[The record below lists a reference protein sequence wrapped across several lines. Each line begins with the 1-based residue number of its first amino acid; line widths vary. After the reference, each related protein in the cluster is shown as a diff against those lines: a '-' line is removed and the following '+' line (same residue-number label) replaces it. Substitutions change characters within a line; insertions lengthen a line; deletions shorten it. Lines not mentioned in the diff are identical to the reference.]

1 MATYQELTQLRPSVI
16 AGLTRNHNIHLDP
29 DPAIIT
35 TREAI
40 RILAGGAVLA
50 ANLTVNCQSFAADD
64 IATPVPVTTP
74 ALVPLSPFAGET
86 IIEGDFRFRHCLLNV
101 NGQVDSFRDGGA
113 LANLDLQLGG
123 TTGTGTVYPT
133 FELSDCTMIW
143 TPGAALVDIPG
154 LEDTVLTDHLIG
166 GTSARGGRDYIFDNS
181 YIFADGR
188 IGEDPNPSTGVFPRR
203 PGLQFANAISL
214 SILGAT
220 FDGWWMNVG
229 VSLAIGNA
237 VLTLATRN
245 ATGTSQRY
253 RLRVTD
259 NPVLTNSYGLLVQSD
274 ISNFLADPLVD
285 FSRGINIRQTRNDM
299 TVANNQY
306 IILNCIFPAPGIT
319 VNAQGIAA
327 GSVEMTSAAGWNP
340 RFIDVNTES
349 TVSDIRYHFENN
361 VDDALEMPT
370 SYVAQDGLKPT
381 PFTQDSLKPSN
392 GFLLQS
398 SSVTPTGDGENDF
411 VTLRGQGLRDFECV
425 PKSYTHNIPV
435 TPIFTTTN
443 SIALDPSTND
453 INFELNDI
461 QPTLLE
467 EDLRAIDEDSITTG
481 VSQTEALTADRV
493 TLDDVYR
500 GIKST
505 WYDTVGTEDADG
517 FNRFQTSYRQFNP
530 LSSDGVYVINGDY
543 RYSIG
548 NNDVTLT
555 DTRTTIGQTT
565 PSSVTQTDSIRV
577 IKPEVNAT
585 PAIRDRFIT
594 FRMSSPGEDNWPPGN
609 DQRGYMKFYT
619 GTLSDLIAAQTLV
632 SGGSPTWQTR
642 NAVALGTLA
651 ISTHDVEGNRI
662 ADFLDSLT
670 LDDTNPHVF
679 STILSNGITLS
690 IGLVSTVDASSAA
703 YNDSRVIFD
712 DVRFFEVAVNL
723 TGTFPITNNELI
735 TFDFQTG
742 AARVDGSAGN
752 FVQQNF
758 VPILHGVD
766 CGTGTGQG
774 IINWGT
780 SEYPPADS
788 DGVRLLADADGEV
801 FRGQMFPG
809 DAGTDNRWQIRNS
822 NVDGLEVD
830 NLAPSVTTVLIEF
843 LNCTGT
849 PILGTGVEEFIAPEN
864 TVIEFAA
871 SEPAGRYYISDPNSS
886 TPFAEAAKVADTV
899 VQIPIPNISDNEG
912 DFIIYYK
919 PFNSGT
925 IAYYTTIETVTITAN
940 APATTVAIPAIEIP
954 EVLSEAA
961 LSVTTT
967 ALAELSDSMGLGVID
982 IHGADGILGADETL
996 RIFLD
1001 AISVSAESYIRI
1013 QGENRLTVEPIEPA
1027 IQSSTL
1033 LTNDHIILES
1043 TAATVTE
1050 QRQQLVRGLLATGTG
1065 TTSRDLPF
1073 TIGVFAVVPLPNPA
1087 GATPGEIAAEF
1098 RSELDARRVTRPN
1111 MNALGVL
1118 APIDDTDPS

>member
-1 MATYQELTQLRPSVI
+1 
-16 AGLTRNHNIHLDP
+16 
-29 DPAIIT
+29 
-35 TREAI
+35 
-40 RILAGGAVLA
+40 
-50 ANLTVNCQSFAADD
+50 
-64 IATPVPVTTP
+64 
-74 ALVPLSPFAGET
+74 
-86 IIEGDFRFRHCLLNV
+86 
-101 NGQVDSFRDGGA
+101 
-113 LANLDLQLGG
+113 
-123 TTGTGTVYPT
+123 
-133 FELSDCTMIW
+133 
-143 TPGAALVDIPG
+143 
-154 LEDTVLTDHLIG
+154 
-166 GTSARGGRDYIFDNS
+166 
-181 YIFADGR
+181 
-188 IGEDPNPSTGVFPRR
+188 
-203 PGLQFANAISL
+203 
-214 SILGAT
+214 
-220 FDGWWMNVG
+220 
-229 VSLAIGNA
+229 
-237 VLTLATRN
+237 
-245 ATGTSQRY
+245 
-253 RLRVTD
+253 
-259 NPVLTNSYGLLVQSD
+259 
-274 ISNFLADPLVD
+274 
-285 FSRGINIRQTRNDM
+285 
-299 TVANNQY
+299 
-306 IILNCIFPAPGIT
+306 
-319 VNAQGIAA
+319 
-327 GSVEMTSAAGWNP
+327 
-340 RFIDVNTES
+340 
-349 TVSDIRYHFENN
+349 
-361 VDDALEMPT
+361 
-370 SYVAQDGLKPT
+370 
-381 PFTQDSLKPSN
+381 
-392 GFLLQS
+392 
-398 SSVTPTGDGENDF
+398 
-411 VTLRGQGLRDFECV
+411 
-425 PKSYTHNIPV
+425 
-435 TPIFTTTN
+435 
-443 SIALDPSTND
+443 
-453 INFELNDI
+453 
-461 QPTLLE
+461 
-467 EDLRAIDEDSITTG
+467 
-481 VSQTEALTADRV
+481 
-493 TLDDVYR
+493 
-500 GIKST
+500 
-505 WYDTVGTEDADG
+505 
-517 FNRFQTSYRQFNP
+517 
-530 LSSDGVYVINGDY
+530 
-543 RYSIG
+543 
-548 NNDVTLT
+548 
-555 DTRTTIGQTT
+555 
-565 PSSVTQTDSIRV
+565 
-577 IKPEVNAT
+577 
-585 PAIRDRFIT
+585 
-594 FRMSSPGEDNWPPGN
+594 
-609 DQRGYMKFYT
+609 MKFYT
-619 GTLSDLIAAQTLV
+619 STLSDLIAAQTLV

-642 NAVALGTLA
+642 NAVAFGTLA

-690 IGLVSTVDASSAA
+690 IGLVSTVDANSAA

-1098 RSELDARRVTRPN
+1098 RSELDARRVTRN
-1111 MNALGVL
+1111 MNALEI
-1118 APIDDTDPS
+1118 A